1 MDRRLRV
8 VLARTCA
15 ATLIAAGGAAAIVT
29 GTLPADAATLNNS
42 DVTANLWEWNWNSIA
57 QACTQQLGPAGYGA
71 VQVAPPEESISLPSS
86 SDGSHPWWEVY
97 QPVSYGLTSRM
108 GTRAQFSSMVTACH
122 NAGVRVYADAVINH
136 TAGDANTFTTGY
148 GGSTFSPGGY
158 SYPAVPYSYDDFH
171 HPNDGYCN
179 DADGQI
185 DDWNNAAEVQNCELL
200 GLSDLKTQSSTVR
213 SKIAGYLNDLISLGV
228 DGFRVDAAKHIA
240 QDDFSQ
246 IRSML
251 HTTTASGTA
260 PYIAQEIMPGGS
272 GSLAPSAFTS
282 NGDVI
287 GFSYADGLKA
297 QFNAGTLSNL
307 AGIPSWN
314 LDATSAQTYAMV
326 TNHDTERDG
335 STLRYQDGS
344 KYLLADYFLLAYP
357 YGKPVVY
364 DGFTFSTS
372 ATGQSPPAA
381 SNGSISDTNCSNG
394 AWQCSTQSTAIKGM
408 VAWHNAV
415 RSVTGVADFTSTS
428 SSVIGFHRGALGW
441 IGLNDSGSA
450 STASY
455 PTGLPD
461 GSYCDRIT
469 GGATGSGCA
478 GTTVAVSGGRASVT
492 IPAGSAVA
500 IDVNARSA
508 GPTTTPTTPAC
519 TTVAVSFNA
528 TVTTVW
534 GQNVYVLG
542 NQSAL
547 SNWDTT
553 GGVALSSAAY
563 PVWKGSV
570 SLPANTNVEYK
581 YVKKDGST
589 VTWES
594 GANRTVNTGSNC
606 TLTLNDTWK

>member
-15 ATLIAAGGAAAIVT
+15 ATLIAAGGVAAIVSGPLT
-29 GTLPADAATLNNS
+29 ADAAALNNS

-86 SDGSHPWWEVY
+86 SDGAHPWWEVY
-97 QPVSYGLTSRM
+97 QPVAYDLTSRM
-108 GTRAQFSSMVTACH
+108 GTRAQFASMVTACH

-136 TAGDANTFTTGY
+136 TAGDANTFTSGY
-148 GGSTFSPGGY
+148 GGSTFSPSGY
-158 SYPAVPYSYDDFH
+158 SYPAIPYSYDDFH
-171 HPNDGYCN
+171 HPNDGYCP
-179 DADGQI
+179 DSDGQI
-185 DDWNNAAEVQNCELL
+185 DDYNNVAEVQNCELV

-240 QDDFSQ
+240 QADFAAIESQ
-246 IRSML
+246 L
-251 HTTTASGTA
+251 HTTTAAGTA
-260 PYIAQEIMPGGS
+260 PYIAQEVMPGGS
-272 GSLAPSAFTS
+272 GTLAPSAYTS

-297 QFNAGTLSNL
+297 QFSAGTLSNL
-307 AGIPSWN
+307 SGIPSWN

-344 KYLLADYFLLAYP
+344 KYLLANYFLLAYP

-394 AWQCSTQSTAIKGM
+394 AWQCNTQSTAIKGM

-415 RSVTGVADFTSTS
+415 QSVPSVADFTSTS

-441 IGLNDSGSA
+441 IGLNDSSSA

-461 GSYCDRIT
+461 GAYCDRIT

-478 GTTVAVSGGRASVT
+478 GTTVTVSGGRASVT

-500 IDVNARSA
+500 IDVNARS
-508 GPTTTPTTPAC
+508 GGTTPPPAC

-534 GQNVYVLG
+534 GENVYVLG

-547 SNWDTT
+547 SNWDTS
-553 GGVALSSAAY
+553 GGVALSSASY
-563 PVWKGSV
+563 PVWKGTV
-570 SLPANTNVEYK
+570 SLPANTSVEYK
-581 YVKKDGST
+581 YVKKNGSA

-594 GANRTVNTGSNC
+594 GGNRVINTGSGC